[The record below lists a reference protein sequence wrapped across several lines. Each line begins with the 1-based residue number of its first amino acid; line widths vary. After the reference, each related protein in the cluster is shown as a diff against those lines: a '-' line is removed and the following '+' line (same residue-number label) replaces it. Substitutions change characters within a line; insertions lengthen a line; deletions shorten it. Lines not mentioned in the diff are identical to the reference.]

1 MVYESDFYT
10 TRRPYSR
17 PLVSSY
23 SITKQDYFPWEK
35 VPFVPRPSLVPE
47 PFTVWGRKKQDPKK
61 EFYQY
66 VTLRDKEGVVRGK
79 NPSKEDHARQL
90 VAGGAV
96 SKDRPITLPISTI
109 LQYFDDEAREIR
121 ARVDSLLRRVHIFV
135 PRAVASDFA
144 EEIVPER
151 MRSGDYVRRLI
162 SGKHNTKKDTIEP
175 ISWYEVPDRGNFG
188 NLACVKY
195 VAGKPHSIR
204 KPYFKVADLRP
215 SDIKNDVN
223 FLSYYS
229 KNREAAAN
237 ASPDQPM
244 TERELRK
251 ARALQP
257 DLDESTVRKVTDKTR
272 RETES
277 RAEKRY
283 SRREK
288 VLEEEE
294 EEVHPSV
301 TQSAAEQEPVQSKP
315 AKEPQVATEP
325 KSPGRAEHPAKKP
338 EPTTEK
344 PSEPVNQTA
353 KEPTPEPEPAKEA
366 TPEPEPEPEPAKE
379 ATPEP
384 EPAKEATPEPEPV
397 KEATP
402 EPEPEPESLSETKGK
417 AVESKEENLM
427 ESEDAEKVEE
437 PEERETNEREAVEVV
452 EEVGSKRDV
461 NEAVSESEEET
472 DEKEATTEDVRQEK
486 EEAVKRI
493 EQYLINAAE
502 QARTEEERKIAA
514 EEERARL
521 EMEEA
526 KAWEQL
532 QIAQERVAHLDEI
545 IEQEKIEEKRK
556 AEEEKIEADL
566 LETRKILEEERKLEE
581 AKTAALLAEQERMLV
596 EEQLEKTREEEE
608 KEERLANVTFLDQ
621 DREVKSID
629 HCRDDE
635 ITCDITD
642 QDREEK
648 PYDPITDDETQ
659 IEEED
664 VHEECECDMAE
675 NPFVEEPEGAEGKAV
690 TGGNSVEESS
700 KTEEATSGGEESF
713 VWGDEDD

>member
-1 MVYESDFYT
+1 MPANWWQVVRCRRIDRLHYRSLRFFSTST
-10 TRRPYSR
+10 TRRGKYVR
-17 PLVSSY
+17 EW
-23 SITKQDYFPWEK
+23 I
-35 VPFVPRPSLVPE
+35 PF
-47 PFTVWGRKKQDPKK
+47 F
-61 EFYQY
+61 F
-66 VTLRDKEGVVRGK
+66 
-79 NPSKEDHARQL
+79 
-90 VAGGAV
+90 
-96 SKDRPITLPISTI
+96 I
-109 LQYFDDEAREIR
+109 
-121 ARVDSLLRRVHIFV
+121 

-175 ISWYEVPDRGNFG
+175 VSWYEVPDRGNFG

-257 DLDESTVRKVTDKTR
+257 DLDESTLRKVTDKTR

-277 RAEKRY
+277 RAEKKRGF
-283 SRREK
+283 SSREK
-288 VLEEEE
+288 ILEEEKE
-294 EEVHPSV
+294 IVETV
-301 TQSAAEQEPVQSKP
+301 TQSAPVKEVQSVPEP
-315 AKEPQVATEP
+315 AREPEAANEAATEAE
-325 KSPGRAEHPAKKP
+325 SPSKAEHPAKKP
-338 EPTTEK
+338 EP
-344 PSEPVNQTA
+344 EPP
-353 KEPTPEPEPAKEA
+353 KEPTPEPPKEP
-366 TPEPEPEPEPAKE
+366 TPEPPKEP
-379 ATPEP
+379 TPEP
-384 EPAKEATPEPEPV
+384 TPLKEPTPEP
-397 KEATP
+397 TP
-402 EPEPEPESLSETKGK
+402 EPPKEPTPEPTPEAESLSETGK
-417 AVESKEENLM
+417 AVESNQGNLKESTKDDTVM
-427 ESEDAEKVEE
+427 EEGETNREPVEE
-437 PEERETNEREAVEVV
+437 
-452 EEVGSKRDV
+452 SKRDV

-472 DEKEATTEDVRQEK
+472 DEKQATSEDVRQDK

-521 EMEEA
+521 EMEET

-566 LETRKILEEERKLEE
+566 LETRNILEEERKLEE
-581 AKTAALLAEQERMLV
+581 AKTAALLAEQERMLI

-664 VHEECECDMAE
+664 AHEECECDMAE
-675 NPFVEEPEGAEGKAV
+675 NPFVEEPEGAEGKPV

-700 KTEEATSGGEESF
+700 KTEEVTSGGEESF

>member
-23 SITKQDYFPWEK
+23 SIT
-35 VPFVPRPSLVPE
+35 
-47 PFTVWGRKKQDPKK
+47 
-61 EFYQY
+61 
-66 VTLRDKEGVVRGK
+66 
-79 NPSKEDHARQL
+79 
-90 VAGGAV
+90 
-96 SKDRPITLPISTI
+96 DRPITLPISTI

-121 ARVDSLLRRVHIFV
+121 ARVDSLLRRVHIFI

-175 ISWYEVPDRGNFG
+175 VSWYEVPDRGNFG

-229 KNREAAAN
+229 KNRVAAAN

-257 DLDESTVRKVTDKTR
+257 DLDESTLRKVTDKTR

-277 RAEKRY
+277 RAEKKRGF
-283 SRREK
+283 SSREK
-288 VLEEEE
+288 ILEEEKE
-294 EEVHPSV
+294 IVETVKASV
-301 TQSAAEQEPVQSKP
+301 TQSAPVKEVQSVPK
-315 AKEPQVATEP
+315 AATEAE
-325 KSPGRAEHPAKKP
+325 SPSKAEHPAKKP
-338 EPTTEK
+338 EPEATTEPEPAK
-344 PSEPVNQTA
+344 HPEPAKEPSPEPPKEPTPELEPP
-353 KEPTPEPEPAKEA
+353 KEPTPEPLKEPTPEPTPEPEPPKEP
-366 TPEPEPEPEPAKE
+366 TPEP
-379 ATPEP
+379 T
-384 EPAKEATPEPEPV
+384 
-397 KEATP
+397 
-402 EPEPEPESLSETKGK
+402 PEPESLSETGK
-417 AVESKEENLM
+417 AVEWNQGNLT
-427 ESEDAEKVEE
+427 ESAKDDA
-437 PEERETNEREAVEVV
+437 VV
-452 EEVGSKRDV
+452 EEAETNREPVEESKREV
-461 NEAVSESEEET
+461 NEGVSESEEET
-472 DEKEATTEDVRQEK
+472 DEKQATTEDVRQDK

-521 EMEEA
+521 EMEET

-581 AKTAALLAEQERMLV
+581 AKTAALLAEQERMLI

-664 VHEECECDMAE
+664 AHEECECDMAE
-675 NPFVEEPEGAEGKAV
+675 NPFVEEPEGAEGKPV

-700 KTEEATSGGEESF
+700 KTEEVTSGGEESF

>member
-23 SITKQDYFPWEK
+23 SIT
-35 VPFVPRPSLVPE
+35 
-47 PFTVWGRKKQDPKK
+47 
-61 EFYQY
+61 
-66 VTLRDKEGVVRGK
+66 
-79 NPSKEDHARQL
+79 
-90 VAGGAV
+90 
-96 SKDRPITLPISTI
+96 DRPITLPISTI

-257 DLDESTVRKVTDKTR
+257 DLDESTLRKVTDKTR

-277 RAEKRY
+277 KGERKLGF
-283 SRREK
+283 SSREK
-288 VLEEEE
+288 IEEDEE
-294 EEVHPSV
+294 MVEMSV
-301 TQSAAEQEPVQSKP
+301 PEPVQSEPEAGEPEVANEPVTEAESLDKVEHP
-315 AKEPQVATEP
+315 AKEPTTEP
-325 KSPGRAEHPAKKP
+325 EPA
-338 EPTTEK
+338 
-344 PSEPVNQTA
+344 EPVKQT
-353 KEPTPEPEPAKEA
+353 EPTPEPEPAKRS
-366 TPEPEPEPEPAKE
+366 
-379 ATPEP
+379 TPEP
-384 EPAKEATPEPEPV
+384 EPAKESTPEPESESESEP
-397 KEATP
+397 ESESES
-402 EPEPEPESLSETKGK
+402 EPEPARESLSEIGK
-417 AVESKEENLM
+417 AVESNPENLT
-427 ESEDAEKVEE
+427 ESAKEVAQ
-437 PEERETNEREAVEVV
+437 PETKALVSE
-452 EEVGSKRDV
+452 EEVESKREV
-461 NEAVSESEEET
+461 NEAVSESEET
-472 DEKEATTEDVRQEK
+472 DEKEATTEDVRQDK

-493 EQYLINAAE
+493 EQYLIEAAE
-502 QARTEEERKIAA
+502 KARTEEERKIAA
-514 EEERARL
+514 EEERTRL
-521 EMEEA
+521 EVEEA
-526 KAWEQL
+526 KVWEQL

-581 AKTAALLAEQERMLV
+581 AKTAALLAEQERMLI
-596 EEQLEKTREEEE
+596 EEHLEKTREEEE

-635 ITCDITD
+635 ITCDVTD

-648 PYDPITDDETQ
+648 AYDPITDDETQ

-664 VHEECECDMAE
+664 VHEECECDLAE
-675 NPFVEEPEGAEGKAV
+675 NPFVEEPEGAEGKPV

-700 KTEEATSGGEESF
+700 KTEEVTSGGEESF